1 MAVMKE
7 VRRRRRAAKEEVEDM
22 CADVVVRCG
31 TIKNDKDQ
39 VECIEK
45 AECCKDLYNAVQ
57 VSKGI
62 FMKDDVDEAKKC
74 LAGAGLA
81 GGEKHVH
88 WEDMS
93 TMSTDATSLVDSSS
107 TGSTVESS
115 SNLVGG
121 AVFEAADADALTM
134 STGSSVGS
142 VGSEASKESSASF
155 DKVYTPVKTL
165 KGGVSPDRILRMRNS
180 NMSNVYS
187 LSPRGPVKSPV
198 LKRKHKKKKKAEKK
212 LSPKK
217 RRQKEAQSGMR
228 PFHNRLFGNLRNM
241 RGGGDDASVTT
252 AYSEVGEHNFARIIK
267 EQASR

>member
-7 VRRRRRAAKEEVEDM
+7 VRRRRRAAKEEVEGM

-31 TIKNDKDQ
+31 TIKNDQDQ

-57 VSKGI
+57 VSGQ
-62 FMKDDVDEAKKC
+62 FMKEDVDEAKKC

-134 STGSSVGS
+134 STGDSVGS
-142 VGSEASKESSASF
+142 VGSEASNESSASF
-155 DKVYTPVKTL
+155 DKVYAPVKTL

-198 LKRKHKKKKKAEKK
+198 LKRKHKKKKKEKK

-217 RRQKEAQSGMR
+217 QRQMEKQSGLR
-228 PFHNRLFGNLRNM
+228 PLHDRLFGNVRFM